1 MPREEEVAM
10 VLVDWIFIAGLLLF
24 ALIGL
29 GLGFGKQLSF
39 LTKGIFG
46 VIISVVVCYF
56 IFGLVYQLP
65 FVQALLNKFRESLSS
80 SEKPVVQF
88 LLKIR
93 VDIIA
98 YAVALFVVVS
108 IARLILVAIIKNVME
123 ADTTVMKVINKT
135 LGLVLGVAVF
145 AALGLI
151 ALQIV
156 YLSGDGS
163 VPQGITGSFFKM
175 DYIYTHNPLTVIEKL
190 WK

>member
-1 MPREEEVAM
+1 M